1 MEAEAVWAPM
11 EEVKTAPVTVVE
23 EADPWSGARRHSA

>member
-1 MEAEAVWAPM
+1 M
-11 EEVKTAPVTVVE
+11 EEGKTAPVTVVE